1 MPMTWNNTADAKLLL
16 AILKTANVKPD
27 YDRIAQY
34 LGPECTPIAAQRRIQ
49 RLKERACLE
58 PTTADGHPALP
69 STPTRDGA
77 GAVGPASAQGT
88 PASVPRKRGRP
99 RKIKEEGG
107 ADPEAPA
114 TPKKRGGAKQ
124 AKSKQMEED
133 DPRSKAE
140 GADDGSQ
147 PVYQSIEDAYLM
159 ERV

>member
-1 MPMTWNNTADAKLLL
+1 MPMTWNDTADAKLLL

-49 RLKERACLE
+49 RLRERACME
-58 PTTADGHPALP
+58 PTTADGQPALP

-77 GAVGPASAQGT
+77 GAVDPGSAQGT

-99 RKIKEEGG
+99 RKVKEEGD
-107 ADPEAPA
+107 ADAEAPV
-114 TPKKRGGAKQ
+114 TPKKRGRAKTV
-124 AKSKQMEED
+124 KSEQMEEE
-133 DPRSKAE
+133 DPHPKPE
-140 GADDGSQ
+140 DGDDGSQ

-159 ERV
+159 EEV